1 MGTIYSNAF
10 KALNALNEDAFELD
24 DNGIEKLKAFRDGDT
39 VDEPIS
45 IIDADAETE
54 DELQD
59 SYIGKV
65 ILDCLVCH
73 SKIYKDKEDIEI
85 GENGDVV
92 NEGEDCP
99 YCYSN
104 DGFKVVGVVAPLDS
118 KEDDDEDKEEHDED
132 DDEDTEDHDESFEE
146 SMSQKRKPMRHSC
159 KGRKTCTEAYY
170 DVDTIVDA
178 TGDELRVFGAG
189 INTNDALLS
198 VIDKDGKSTRLSMGD
213 VIDFYDWYYRG
224 KLVRSMP
231 DDLDYLDESRKK
243 ITEAPMHDFAT
254 SLKKSLKEGQYR
266 GAKNVQFVG
275 HGEWSDPDLVYK
287 GYTFNYWDIENA
299 LWDMFLEDTGHTDSE
314 SGVPEVEAEF
324 DEYVRNNIDNYLDDV
339 IYGGYFSDGSKSW
352 RDKYESLKIKRSAKK
367 PVTESRDK
375 KPVEKSF
382 NRLTEGTDPIMDAI
396 GKHFDY
402 AMGDFEFYDVIKGII
417 EGIGNLDTLQDEDL
431 HDELDNA
438 LIYRDDIRTIWLHYN
453 EPEIDDETYERFYD
467 DVLSIINDIRGRSD
481 STVDE
486 SVSKNETSVEL
497 KEEKEENPLEGIKD
511 NVFEFPSGDYVY
523 VGYKDGKLF
532 AGGATNVGVIHETE
546 VDYDHDA
553 TLDSNLQRLY
563 DAIIEEHPEY
573 LGESL
578 KESLEVKTEDGKITV
593 VTDDEKVT
601 VEKNGEEVGEETIE
615 PVPLDVKR
623 DIEDENEVEVDID
636 DFDDSAFDELGEKYM
651 RRVYEN
657 VNSYE
662 TTSAKISDGKLVLE
676 GVIEFSSGNKKKTSF
691 VFESKNITK
700 DGKVTFLGENKQI
713 SRGKKAF
720 TVCGTLVEGKLSA
733 NKLGYDYTAK
743 GADGKS
749 KRIYGTVS
757 TKRK

>member
-178 TGDELRVFGAG
+178 TGDELRVFGSG

-243 ITEAPMHDFAT
+243 ITEAPMYDLVPDNGRKSFYGKAKVIT
-254 SLKKSLKEGQYR
+254 KENGDEELYSYNTLVAEIKDGKPLVYGTYSLTTLMHLKTWL
-266 GAKNVQFVG
+266 KG
-275 HGEWSDPDLVYK
+275 HGFK
-287 GYTFNYWDIENA
+287 AENA
-299 LWDMFLEDTGHTDSE
+299 KQIMQDYGVELEE
-314 SGVPEVEAEF
+314 
-324 DEYVRNNIDNYLDDV
+324 
-339 IYGGYFSDGSKSW
+339 
-352 RDKYESLKIKRSAKK
+352 
-367 PVTESRDK
+367 
-375 KPVEKSF
+375 SF
-382 NRLTEGTDPIMDAI
+382 NRLTEGTDKIMDAI

-402 AMGDFEFYDVIKGII
+402 AMGDFEFYDLIKGII
-417 EGIGNLDTLQDEDL
+417 ERIDNLDTLQDEDL

-546 VDYDHDA
+546 VDYDHDD

-657 VNSYE
+657 VNSYK